1 MKRSTLLALALL
13 AACGTKQEASKP
25 EPSKAAEI
33 KKPEPGQVRLSP
45 ELQKTAGLLIVDV
58 ERRNVP
64 LLIRA
69 TGRLVADEEKTHKA
83 GAVLDGRVVKVFVN
97 IGDRVQKGQV
107 LARLHSHDI
116 HESRSTFQKA
126 KVELARLET
135 QHGYAE
141 RNRDRIRRL
150 LNLKAASQEQVEHA
164 ENEVKNALAGVDS
177 ARLEI
182 QRARRHL
189 EEFLEVAA
197 EDPPGHKP
205 GEFDHDDDTA
215 PVRSPAA
222 GIVISRTIS
231 SGSVAKPG
239 DDLFVISDLSSL
251 WMLAAIPE
259 EYVGRVRPGMTA
271 QVFVRAF
278 NDRPF
283 PGRLTRTGDQLD
295 PATRTVQAR
304 IVLANPRGELKPE
317 MYATAELAAGGT
329 GEALYVPQESIQEM
343 NGHSIVFVAAS
354 NNKFHARPVET
365 GPRAGGSIAI
375 VSGLTAGE
383 RVVTR
388 GAFLLKSE
396 LLKSTLTEE

>member
-1 MKRSTLLALALL
+1 MKRFTLFAIAML
-13 AACGTKQEASKP
+13 AACGTKQEAPKH
-25 EPSKAAEI
+25 EPPKSAEA
-33 KKPEPGQVRLSP
+33 KPEPGEVRLSP
-45 ELQKTAGLLIVDV
+45 ELQKTAGILIVDV

-69 TGRLVADEEKTHKA
+69 NGRLVADEEKTHKA
-83 GAVLDGRVVKVFVN
+83 GAIVDGRVVNVFVN

-116 HESRSTFQKA
+116 HESRSAYQKA
-126 KVELARLET
+126 KLELARLQT
-135 QHGYAE
+135 QLSFAE
-141 RNRDRIRRL
+141 KNRDRIQRL
-150 LNLKAASQEQVEHA
+150 LNLKAASQEQLDHA
-164 ENEVKNALAGVDS
+164 ESEVKNTLAGIDT

-182 QRARRHL
+182 QRARQHL
-189 EEFLEVAA
+189 EEFLEVSA
-197 EDPPGHKP
+197 EDHPDHKQ
-205 GEFDHDDDTA
+205 GEFEHDDDTA
-215 PVRSPAA
+215 PVKAPAA
-222 GIVISRTIS
+222 GVIISRSIS

-239 DDLFVISDLSSL
+239 DDLFVISDLSSI

-259 EYVGRVRPGMTA
+259 ENMGRITAGMNA
-271 QVFVRAF
+271 KVFIRAF

-317 MYATAELAAGGT
+317 MYATVELAAGGT

-343 NGHSIVFVAAS
+343 NGHSIVFVAAGT
-354 NNKFHARPVET
+354 NKFQTRPVET
-365 GPRAGGSIAI
+365 GPRAGASIAI
-375 VSGLTAGE
+375 VSGLSAGD

-396 LLKSTLTEE
+396 MLKSTLTEE